1 MKPPLSRRSFLRGG
15 SAVAAVP
22 FVSRAAGA
30 GSPLRS
36 DALKVGLIGCGGR
49 GTGAALQALKA
60 DEGTVL
66 WALAD
71 AFEDKLVAC
80 RDQLTKAMGD
90 AAERCQV
97 PPERSFVGLDA
108 FERLIARDV
117 DVVLLATPP
126 YFRPQHLAAALA
138 AKKHVFCEKPVAV
151 DAPGIRSVME
161 SIELAKREKLGLVS
175 GFCWR
180 YRLSHRETWKRILDG
195 SIGTVRTVYTNYNT
209 SQLGTVARQEGQS
222 ELEWHLRNWK
232 HVLWLCGDHLVEQA
246 VHSLD
251 KQAWSFGDEPPIAC
265 TAVGGRIARSGPDS
279 GNIYDHFGLTYDYAG
294 GAKAFH
300 MARQINGCTDD
311 NSDFVWG
318 TRGHVS
324 VNGWAGRYQ
333 IEGEEPWVYEG
344 PSNDMYQ
351 QEHDELFAAIRAGE
365 PFVDDW
371 MAKST
376 LLAIMGR
383 MAAYT
388 GQTITWEQALGS
400 QERLGPETTE
410 WGPCAIREVAIP
422 GKTRFV

>member
-1 MKPPLSRRSFLRGG
+1 MRG
-15 SAVAAVP
+15 SAAAAAVP
-22 FVSRAAGA
+22 LVS
-30 GSPLRS
+30 S
-36 DALKVGLIGCGGR
+36 DAFASRLDADTLKVGLVGCGGR

-60 DEGTVL
+60 DENTVL

-71 AFEDKLVAC
+71 AFEDKLDAC
-80 RDQLTKAMGD
+80 HDHVVKAMGEHGSRV
-90 AAERCQV
+90 AAT
-97 PPERSFVGLDA
+97 PERRFAGIDA
-108 FERLIARDV
+108 FERLLAADV

-126 YFRPQHLAAALA
+126 HFRPQHLRAALDA
-138 AKKHVFCEKPVAV
+138 GKHVFCEKPVAV
-151 DAPGIRSVME
+151 DAPGIRSVEE
-161 SIELAKREKLGLVS
+161 SIALAKREKLGLVS

-180 YRLSHRETWKRILDG
+180 YRFSHRETWKRVLDG
-195 SIGTVRTVYTNYNT
+195 TIGDVQTVYTNYNT

-251 KQAWSFGDEPPIAC
+251 KQAWSFGDEPPLAC

-279 GNIYDHFGLTYDYAG
+279 GNIYDHFGLAYDYAN

-300 MARQINGCTDD
+300 MARQVNGCTDD

-318 TRGHVS
+318 TKGRIS
-324 VNGWAGRYQ
+324 VNGWAGRYL
-333 IEGEEPWVYEG
+333 IEGESPWIYEG
-344 PSNDMYQ
+344 PGNDMYQ

-388 GQTITWEQALGS
+388 GQTITWEQALAS
-400 QERLGPETTE
+400 EERLGPDSYE
-410 WGPCAIREVAIP
+410 WGPCSIREVPVP
-422 GKTRFV
+422 GKTRFI

>member
-1 MKPPLSRRSFLRGG
+1 MKSPLSRRSFLRG
-15 SAVAAVP
+15 STAAAAVP
-22 FVSRAAGA
+22 LVAREVSASSLPAET
-30 GSPLRS
+30 
-36 DALKVGLIGCGGR
+36 LKVGLVGCGGR

-60 DEGTVL
+60 DENTVL

-71 AFEDKLVAC
+71 AFEDKLENC
-80 RDQLTKAMGD
+80 RAHVTKSMGEATD
-90 AAERCQV
+90 RVQAT
-97 PPERSFVGLDA
+97 PERSFVGIDA
-108 FERLIARDV
+108 FEKLIASDV

-126 YFRPQHLAAALA
+126 HFRPQHLAAALK

-180 YRLSHRETWKRILDG
+180 YRYSHRETWKRVLDG
-195 SIGTVRTVYTNYNT
+195 TIGDVQTVYTNYNT

-222 ELEWHLRNWK
+222 DLEWHLRNWK

-251 KQAWSFGDEPPIAC
+251 KQAWSFGDQAPASC
-265 TAVGGRIARSGPDS
+265 TAVGGRIARTGEDS
-279 GNIYDHFGLTYDYAG
+279 GNIYDHFGLTYDYAD

-318 TRGHVS
+318 TKGNVS
-324 VNGWAGRYQ
+324 VNGWAGRYL
-333 IEGEEPWVYEG
+333 ISGENPWIYEG
-344 PSNDMYQ
+344 PGNDMYQ

-376 LLAIMGR
+376 MLAIMGR
-383 MAAYT
+383 MATYT
-388 GQTITWEQALGS
+388 GQTITWEQAINS
-400 QERLGPETTE
+400 EERLGPDGYD
-410 WGPCAIREVAIP
+410 WGACSIREVPVP